1 MGSGASIHPLWLIDE
16 RDLVSI
22 LQRQT
27 TLGQGWSSEALEM
40 AKLVASTI
48 TVKDLI
54 SSEADDEHDEQQEKS
69 TKGDIDPYV
78 SMKLRG
84 MCLRREIYRLC
95 AMTICGKYLNAL

>member
-1 MGSGASIHPLWLIDE
+1 
-16 RDLVSI
+16 
-22 LQRQT
+22 
-27 TLGQGWSSEALEM
+27 M

-69 TKGDIDPYV
+69 PKGDIDPYV

-84 MCLRREIYRLC
+84 MCFRREIYRLC
-95 AMTICGKYLNAL
+95 VMTSCGKYLNARRKALVSWEYRGSFDVFSCVQALV